1 MKENRGGGVEQS
13 LASTQCLLGRQCS
26 VSSVLSVSPCV
37 TPCHRVSP
45 CVSCLAPAR
54 GVLVARGV
62 CGAALQLPSLPLALA
77 AGLFLLQSGLF
88 SFPQSLSQPGAGGE
102 AVAGPA
108 APTVSMGTA
117 WGSFV

>member
-1 MKENRGGGVEQS
+1 MEQS
-13 LASTQCLLGRQCS
+13 PASTQCLLGRQCS

-62 CGAALQLPSLPLALA
+62 RGAACGAALQLPSLPLALA